1 MILPPP
7 FASATGAAAKEGG
20 ASGGQNLKS
29 ALLCTGE
36 VPWKEKG
43 GGGGEAGHRLP
54 CVEEEDGCGPLFLQ
68 SWCHYTAKGSFMRRR
83 KEEKPDAQAERE
95 ERAAEQAVPGVL
107 RRGDGRRGML
117 CCLH

>member
-1 MILPPP
+1 MSTALQKL
-7 FASATGAAAKEGG
+7 SGMATSNSVHVAD
-20 ASGGQNLKS
+20 GQNSKS

-83 KEEKPDAQAERE
+83 KEEKPDAQAER
-95 ERAAEQAVPGVL
+95 
-107 RRGDGRRGML
+107 RRNGPLSKLYREF
-117 CCLH
+117 